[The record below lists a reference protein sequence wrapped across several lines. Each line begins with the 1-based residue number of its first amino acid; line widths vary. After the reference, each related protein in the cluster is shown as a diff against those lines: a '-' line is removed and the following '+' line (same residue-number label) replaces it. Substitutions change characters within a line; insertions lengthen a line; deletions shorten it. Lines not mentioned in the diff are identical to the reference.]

1 MLWMNHWWWVSNE
14 RRTVAQNRDRRRKP
28 DPGCDPRRRV
38 AGGRIHADRPYPR
51 DAEPARP
58 YLCGRSRHH
67 PDRSGK
73 PQPRRAGSDA
83 PGQPC
88 REAADRNVR
97 RPERFIL
104 DPGLGRG
111 GGLRLYRRRAEE
123 GAHQA
128 YPRPL
133 RVALQCL
140 RKTPG
145 GTGAYQVAARG
156 SQGHREGQGHP
167 DEGEGPN
174 RGRGLCAA
182 ALHRDAREEEKRRDR
197 PVDSDRVGDA
207 EMTAP
212 LRIGFIPLVDAAALM
227 VAVDKGYATAEGLDV
242 TLVREV
248 SWSNVRD
255 KLNIGL
261 FDAAHLL
268 APVAIASSLGLGHIK
283 VPIVAPFNLGLNG
296 NAITVSPA
304 LHAAI
309 MGEIEGDPF
318 DPMATALALCRVV
331 AARRKSGAEPLTFGM
346 TFPFSTHNYQL
357 RFWMAAGGVD
367 PDEDVRLVV
376 LPPPYVV
383 DSLANGHVD
392 AFCVGAPWNSV
403 AVDLG
408 VGHILHFVSDIL
420 VRAAEKVLAVRQS
433 WSERNPDILAALIRA
448 HLRAV
453 EFIEDSS
460 HRAEAA
466 RILAQPERI
475 GVDADVI
482 LRSLEGRLKI
492 SPDGT
497 MRESS
502 RYLLVG
508 REGASRP
515 DPVQAAWLYAQMVR
529 WGQASISPEALEMA
543 KAVFRP
549 DLYDAALGLEPG
561 SDVAHE
567 DVGAFAG
574 PAFDPDDVAGHL
586 ASFKIA
592 RQKL

>member
-1 MLWMNHWWWVSNE
+1 M
-14 RRTVAQNRDRRRKP
+14 T
-28 DPGCDPRRRV
+28 
-38 AGGRIHADRPYPR
+38 
-51 DAEPARP
+51 
-58 YLCGRSRHH
+58 
-67 PDRSGK
+67 
-73 PQPRRAGSDA
+73 
-83 PGQPC
+83 GQP
-88 REAADRNVR
+88 
-97 RPERFIL
+97 
-104 DPGLGRG
+104 
-111 GGLRLYRRRAEE
+111 
-123 GAHQA
+123 
-128 YPRPL
+128 
-133 RVALQCL
+133 
-140 RKTPG
+140 
-145 GTGAYQVAARG
+145 
-156 SQGHREGQGHP
+156 
-167 DEGEGPN
+167 
-174 RGRGLCAA
+174 LC
-182 ALHRDAREEEKRRDR
+182 
-197 PVDSDRVGDA
+197 
-207 EMTAP
+207 
-212 LRIGFIPLVDAAALM
+212 IGFIPLVDAAALI
-227 VAVDKGYATAEGLDV
+227 VAVDKGFTAAEGLDV

-268 APVAIASSLGLGHIK
+268 APVAIASSLGLGHVK

-309 MGEIEGDPF
+309 MNEISGDPF
-318 DPMATALALCRVV
+318 DPMATALALSRVV

-376 LPPPYVV
+376 LPPPYMV

-433 WSERNPDILAALIRA
+433 WAEKNPDVLAALIRA
-448 HLRAV
+448 HVRAA
-453 EFIEDSS
+453 EFIEDTRQ
-460 HRAEAA
+460 RAEAA

-482 LRSLEGRLKI
+482 LRTLDGRLKI

-508 REGASRP
+508 REGAARP

-529 WGQASISPEALEMA
+529 WGQASLSPEALDVA

-549 DLYDAALGLEPG
+549 DLYDAALGLKGDAGNGG
-561 SDVAHE
+561 SDAI
-567 DVGAFAG
+567 GAFAG
-574 PAFDPDDVAGHL
+574 PAFDASDIAGHL
-586 ASFKIA
+586 AAFKIG
-592 RQKL
+592 RRKP